1 NRNLTF
7 VEKYFN
13 KTVPSGVL
21 NDEIKQKLSKIFESV
36 GEKIEN
42 THLRDALD
50 EIFELVRFGNKY
62 FDVEKPWKTRT
73 DDVTACENTIF
84 NCIELIANLSIL
96 LSPFL
101 PFSSKKVM
109 EWFNLKNQWKIQFIN
124 PGYVIN
130 KSEILFKRLDK
141 NIISQE
147 LDNLNTI
154 ISI

>member
-1 NRNLTF
+1 
-7 VEKYFN
+7 
-13 KTVPSGVL
+13 
-21 NDEIKQKLSKIFESV
+21 
-36 GEKIEN
+36 
-42 THLRDALD
+42 
-50 EIFELVRFGNKY
+50 
-62 FDVEKPWKTRT
+62 
-73 DDVTACENTIF
+73 CENTIF